1 MVTRRT
7 AKSKGSSMEY
17 TTQYSFQKSGV
28 TDMYRTAERGFQ
40 RQYDLQSDYFKIVV
54 ECKRLAGFSWNQ
66 LLGFYLKLKD
76 NAPRNYTPYLVFRGN
91 RQPACVFYSIGSIAP
106 IYQVRLFEDV
116 FGVWEK
122 HPSSREEQPEIK
134 TKPVEALSPEL
145 RKQLD
150 MVEMVKNFHKK

>member
-1 MVTRRT
+1 MVTRRA
-7 AKSKGSSMEY
+7 AKNKGSSFEY
-17 TTQYSFQKSGV
+17 TTQHSFRKSGV

-66 LLGFYLKLKD
+66 LVKFYEKLKD
-76 NAPRNYTPYLVFRGN
+76 NAPRNYTPYLVFQGN
-91 RQPACVFYSIGSIAP
+91 RQPACVFYDIARKET

-134 TKPVEALSPEL
+134 TKPVEELTPEL

-150 MVEMVKNFHKK
+150 MIEMVKNFHNK